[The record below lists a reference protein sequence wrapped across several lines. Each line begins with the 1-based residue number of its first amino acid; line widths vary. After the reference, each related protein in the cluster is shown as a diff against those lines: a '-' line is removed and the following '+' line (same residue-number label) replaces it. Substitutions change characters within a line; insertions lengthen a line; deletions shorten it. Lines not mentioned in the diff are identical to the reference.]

1 MTKRVPDIQ
10 NLHLSSRPER
20 DGRRVCASGMLL
32 LSLLFLLGA
41 EASSF
46 TLFGFRSWQ
55 QIQYGAF
62 VTWIEGDFGEPF
74 TLSFAIEDDLL
85 HRSDRPELSAQAR
98 AAVLNALASWSA
110 GSGGLITFEESQWSA
125 TPNEGASPPAYE
137 GPPLDEWDGDM
148 STPFCWGANID
159 VFSRPTGF
167 EITSEG
173 IDFFMSPTTLAF
185 AIVTRT
191 VVVNR
196 IRSVDIYLNES
207 FNWSTTGEP
216 NTFDVETVMLH
227 ELGHALGLDH
237 PQQAADMGG
246 ANLDPQEFLPGWPWS
261 SGDVMHPVYT
271 GIKRALTEDEL
282 GALRFLYGAEVHG
295 GPGGDLNGDGVVNS
309 QDLAMLLGSWGACPA
324 PPVSCHGD
332 INGDGVVNAQDLAIL
347 LANWGATSRGG
358 SEVGAGAG
366 THEASPISNTG
377 R

>member
-1 MTKRVPDIQ
+1 VTTRLFNTPFRHRAAAKGRC
-10 NLHLSSRPER
+10 
-20 DGRRVCASGMLL
+20 GRRLGAALALLMALMLI
-32 LSLLFLLGA
+32 GA

-46 TLFGFRSWQ
+46 TLFGFRSWT
-55 QIQYGAF
+55 QIQNGAY
-62 VTWIEGDFGEPF
+62 VRWIEAAYGEPF
-74 TLSFAIEDDLL
+74 TLSFAIEEGLL
-85 HRSDRPELSAQAR
+85 HRSDRPELSGQAR
-98 AAVLNALASWSA
+98 AAVLSALSSWSE

-137 GPPLDEWDGDM
+137 GPPLHEWDGDL
-148 STPFCWGANID
+148 SRPFCWGANID

-173 IDFFMSPTTLAF
+173 VNFFMSPTTLAF
-185 AIVTRT
+185 AIVTRS
-191 VVVNR
+191 VAVNR

-237 PQQAADMGG
+237 PQQAAKMGG

-261 SGDVMHPVYT
+261 PGDVMHPVYT

-282 GALRFLYGAEVHG
+282 GALRFLYGAEVHE
-295 GPGGDLNGDGVVNS
+295 GPGGDINGDGVVNS
-309 QDLAMLLGSWGACPA
+309 QDLALLLGSWGACPA
-324 PPVSCHGD
+324 PPASCHGD
-332 INGDGVVNAQDLAIL
+332 INGDGVVNAQDLAIV
-347 LANWGATSRGG
+347 LANWGSTSRRGP
-358 SEVGAGAG
+358 EVGAGADA
-366 THEASPISNTG
+366 HKAAPISNAG